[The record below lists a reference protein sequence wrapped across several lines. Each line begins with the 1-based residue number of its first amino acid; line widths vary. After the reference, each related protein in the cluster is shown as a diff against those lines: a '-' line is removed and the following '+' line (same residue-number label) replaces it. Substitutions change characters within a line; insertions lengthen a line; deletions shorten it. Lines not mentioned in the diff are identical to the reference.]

1 MIPAE
6 KKTQSYSINSRCSF
20 NKAFFQDNP
29 CCTPDETQRCVQ
41 DKGLGLQQH
50 DETKNSA
57 KAEFLIFVFDEK
69 IRI

>member
-1 MIPAE
+1 
-6 KKTQSYSINSRCSF
+6 
-20 NKAFFQDNP
+20 
-29 CCTPDETQRCVQ
+29 CVQ